1 MAYLVMGLGRT
12 GCAVLRFLLRAGE
25 RVYASDD
32 RQNLPADV
40 AGNPCV
46 TFVAPQDVEKV
57 LSSVQECIVSPG
69 IHPAHPVIRLLER
82 RGIPVI
88 SEIELASR
96 YVSFPLIGVTGSCGK
111 STTVS
116 LIGEMIR
123 SAGYK
128 AFVGGNLGTPL
139 VESLMG
145 EERPEIGVVE
155 LSSFQLERVHTAR
168 FFVAGVLNLY
178 PNHLDYHT
186 DMETYFRAKG
196 RIFLNQRFQDWSLF
210 LFSSS
215 PWQARWCRIARGRV
229 LPLAVDMRLFEGLYV
244 LGDTVW
250 QGGTPSQALLSLE
263 GCSLLGDHNRGN
275 VLMAVAVSWILG
287 IPKEVVEEVVR
298 SFRGLPHRLEF
309 VGEWQGIRCYND
321 SKSTTPSSTR
331 AAIAALPGP
340 LVVILG
346 GKAKIQDFSELTEVL
361 TRDKIR
367 CVVLYGASR
376 EVIAKYLPS
385 SVESYL
391 VESLRE
397 AVEVA
402 WHKARKGDAILL
414 SPACT
419 SWDAYENFEARG
431 EHFKELIRALGT
443 GASPQPSRDV

>member
-1 MAYLVMGLGRT
+1 MGYLVVGLGRT
-12 GCAVLRFLLRAGE
+12 GCAVLRFLLHAGE

-32 RQNLPADV
+32 RQNLPPDI

-46 TFVAPQDVEKV
+46 TFVAPRDVEKV
-57 LSSVQECIVSPG
+57 LPSVRECIVSPG
-69 IHPAHPVIRLLER
+69 IHPAHPVVRLLEEK
-82 RGIPVI
+82 GIPVI

-96 YVSFPLIGVTGSCGK
+96 YISFPLIGVTGSCGK

-116 LIGEMIR
+116 LIGEVVR
-123 SAGYK
+123 SAGYRV
-128 AFVGGNLGTPL
+128 FVGGNLGTPL

-145 EERPEIGVVE
+145 EELPEIGVVE
-155 LSSFQLERVHTAR
+155 LSSFQLERVYTAR

-196 RIFLNQRFQDWSLF
+196 RIFLNQKSQDWSLF
-210 LFSSS
+210 LFSPSL
-215 PWQARWCRIARGRV
+215 WQARWCQTARGRV
-229 LPLAVDMRLFEGLYV
+229 LPLAVDTRLFEGLYV
-244 LGDTVW
+244 LGSTVW
-250 QGGTPSQALLSLE
+250 QGGMPPRTLLSLE
-263 GCSLLGDHNRGN
+263 GCSLPGSHNRGN

-287 IPKEVVEEVVR
+287 IPEEVVERVVR

-331 AAIAALPGP
+331 AAIEALPGP

-346 GKAKIQDFSELTEVL
+346 GKAKLEDFSELTEVL

-367 CVVLYGASR
+367 CVILYGASR

-391 VESLRE
+391 VESLKE

-402 WHKARKGDAILL
+402 WQRARRGDTILL

-431 EHFKELIRALGT
+431 EHFKELVHTLGKGT
-443 GASPQPSRDV
+443 SSQPS